1 MKNSLFIGL
10 SALLCFSASFVSA
23 LPINSTAVGLV
34 RRTQRKTDS
43 GLTVSN
49 VPSDWPDDATL
60 TRVLASAPGKAFFW
74 TGRNGGVSVEGKA
87 LLVAKA
93 QGGNTLEGTLSSGG
107 VIMPDFDFGNPE
119 TVRIWTVASK
129 TFAELAS
136 GDSFVVTGRS
146 TREGNIFHKD
156 ELPRL
161 KRNRRINKIFKI
173 DSTTARRT
181 LVFDRNAGKLDA
193 AANEANLRRDAC
205 LAKPPQLTIPRRS
218 NSFRRDLSPVEKRAA
233 PAARNQRR
241 KAAAAPACPLPGAA
255 QNKKV
260 VPRSAT
266 ASKVP
271 RERTFPAGG
280 KKPAAKPPAQKRKV
294 ARPANRPKRA
304 PGKAAP
310 PRKRTTPV
318 KKPKKAAKPA
328 TKARGKPR
336 KRR

>member
-1 MKNSLFIGL
+1 ML
-10 SALLCFSASFVSA
+10 
-23 LPINSTAVGLV
+23 
-34 RRTQRKTDS
+34 
-43 GLTVSN
+43 
-49 VPSDWPDDATL
+49 
-60 TRVLASAPGKAFFW
+60 LASAPGKAFFW

-107 VIMPDFDFGNPE
+107 VIMPDFDFGYVASASLVYSRSLPFCNNSE
-119 TVRIWTVASK
+119 AVRIWTVASK

-205 LAKPPQLTIPRRS
+205 LASPPQLTIPRRS
-218 NSFRRDLSPVEKRAA
+218 NTFRRDLSPVKKRAA

-271 RERTFPAGG
+271 KERTFPAGG

-304 PGKAAP
+304 KGKAAP
-310 PRKRTTPV
+310 ARKRTTPV

>member
-23 LPINSTAVGLV
+23 LLPINSTAVGLV

-74 TGRNGGVSVEGKA
+74 TGRNGGVSV
-87 LLVAKA
+87 KA

-173 DSTTARRT
+173 DSILQPDARSSSTVMLGNWMLPPTRPIS
-181 LVFDRNAGKLDA
+181 
-193 AANEANLRRDAC
+193 
-205 LAKPPQLTIPRRS
+205 KPPQLTIPRRS

-310 PRKRTTPV
+310 PGNGRPQ
-318 KKPKKAAKPA
+318 
-328 TKARGKPR
+328 
-336 KRR
+336 